1 MSHYVGTKKLS
12 AQSRV
17 HQAFGYKQGTI
28 AIHRCTY
35 TSGALWIDRI
45 LNDVGKNYSIGKVC
59 LAQLNTGIMIIM

>member
-1 MSHYVGTKKLS
+1 MVQCEPLCWYEKLS

-35 TSGALWIDRI
+35 TSGAL
-45 LNDVGKNYSIGKVC
+45 
-59 LAQLNTGIMIIM
+59 